1 VVAGLSVWSFVLLM
15 TLAAGCRRGEQTSTS
30 GASQEAPL
38 ASSSHDAA
46 GKTASPPTTG
56 SGPTASASVSA
67 DLPFAVLAPED
78 RDFVDK
84 RGGWGWSDRCFLH
97 MKARRL
103 PSARAACDKAREMNP
118 ASPQP
123 RASILYNF
131 GMVEELR
138 GNKEAARSY
147 YTQSLAV
154 RPSDSVQDALKGLDA
169 PADQSD
175 PEANDPFARALAHCE
190 KARDRV
196 LASRAAI
203 ESAKQ
208 SMDVEGIKQAIEQLQ
223 QRMPAWQKAADEAK
237 KQLLQGG
244 SGAEIVSR
252 NQRFQQTCALQ

>member
-1 VVAGLSVWSFVLLM
+1 M
-15 TLAAGCRRGEQTSTS
+15 
-30 GASQEAPL
+30 

-46 GKTASPPTTG
+46 GKIAAPLTTG
-56 SGPTASASVSA
+56 SGPTASASASA

-103 PSARAACDKAREMNP
+103 PSARAACDKALEMNP

-154 RPSDSVQDALKGLDA
+154 RPSDSVQDALKELDT
-169 PADQSD
+169 PADQRD
-175 PEANDPFARALAHCE
+175 PEANDPFTRALARCE
-190 KARDRV
+190 KARAR
-196 LASRAAI
+196 LSEAQAAI

-208 SMDVEGIKQAIEQLQ
+208 SRDIEGIKEAIGQLQ
-223 QRMPAWQKAADEAK
+223 QRRPAWQKASDEAR
-237 KQLLQGG
+237 KQMLQGG
-244 SGAEIVSR
+244 SGAEVVSR
-252 NQRFQQTCALQ
+252 NQRFQQDCALQ